1 MERDWNLFLDWCSA
15 RELSPDGVRVEDLI
29 AFGVD
34 LPAARST
41 VRRRIRSVIR
51 MLSEDG
57 HHLALPTATVQ
68 QTAIR
73 DGAGWLPVA
82 QALASLPVASWPE
95 ALPARR
101 DGYLIV
107 LLHTVGL
114 SRAAARRITEADIDL
129 YGWPTIAGRLVP
141 FTRASPMTCPAC
153 HLTRW
158 LAALAAITAGGR
170 AAVQYALDHD
180 RAGDGHACGTEV
192 ADEWRNAETLLPGID
207 RHGWLSDH
215 TLSKRAITGIMAAR
229 QTPLPIQ
236 PHSLSVSDS
245 TRSALFG
252 RRPPPD
258 RDLDDLLDR
267 LDAAIDELTAKTSS
281 IIARSEPL
289 H

>member
-1 MERDWNLFLDWCSA
+1 MERDWILFVDWCGA
-15 RELSPDGVRVEDLI
+15 RELSPDDVRVEDLI

-51 MLSEDG
+51 VLSEDG
-57 HHLALPTATVQ
+57 HHLVLPTAAVP

-73 DGAGWLPVA
+73 AGSGWLPVA
-82 QALASLPVASWPE
+82 QALAALPVASWPE

-114 SRAAARRITEADIDL
+114 SRAAARCITEADIDL

-141 FTRASPMTCPAC
+141 FALASPMTCPAC
-153 HLTRW
+153 HLTQW
-158 LAALAAITAGGR
+158 LAALAAITSGGR
-170 AAVQYALDHD
+170 AAVRYALDHD
-180 RAGDGHACGTEV
+180 RAGDNHACGTEI
-192 ADEWRNAETLLPGID
+192 ADEWRDAETLLPGID
-207 RHGWLSDH
+207 RHGWLSDR
-215 TLSKRAITGIMAAR
+215 TLSKRAITAIMAAR

-236 PHSLSVSDS
+236 PHSLSVSEW
-245 TRSALFG
+245 TRSASFG

-267 LDAAIDELTAKTSS
+267 LDAAIDDLTTKTSS
-281 IIARSEPL
+281 VVARSAPL